1 MLTSDQNRKINEIV
15 EEFKE
20 AADFYRMEYSE
31 DLMGDVSGFWVYA
44 AFEV

>member
-31 DLMGDVSGFWVYA
+31 DLWGCFGILGVCCF
-44 AFEV
+44 

>member
-20 AADFYRMEYSE
+20 AADFTVWSIPKTY
-31 DLMGDVSGFWVYA
+31 GDVSGFWMYA

>member
-20 AADFYRMEYSE
+20 AGLIFTVWSIPKT
-31 DLMGDVSGFWVYA
+31 LWGCFGILDVCCF
-44 AFEV
+44 